1 MKKLVI
7 ILFVV
12 LMNVFT
18 VVATSTNTYKINY
31 KNNVCLVNSKNNDWK
46 NFNDSIMIC
55 DNMNIYTIYNFLQ
68 LQTDQYEEFYEIH
81 ENITKSFDYLSK
93 KKEKGVNVFNNNI
106 KINLRNSHYILDETQ
121 YHKYIRILN
130 ITLTNRGLSKYLLQ

>member
-1 MKKLVI
+1 MKNLVI

-12 LMNVFT
+12 LMNVFN
-18 VVATSTNTYKINY
+18 VVATSTNTYKINH
-31 KNNVCLVNSKNNDWK
+31 KNNICLVNSKNNDWK

-68 LQTDQYEEFYEIH
+68 LQSDQYEEFYKIH

-93 KKEKGVNVFNNNI
+93 KKEKGVNIFNNNI
-106 KINLRNSHYILDETQ
+106 KTNLKNSQYILDETQ

-130 ITLTNRGLSKYLLQ
+130 VTLANRGLSKYLLQ